1 MGRHRLS
8 AIKLLHGL
16 DDGQLAAVEAAGE
29 WLRFEAGDVV
39 FAEGDGGGELYFVA
53 EGRAEIT
60 VALGGTAEQ
69 APVHMAAP
77 GSVFGELALCHDG
90 PRTATVRVVKDA
102 EILRVGR
109 EALQALFDRDPHAG
123 YLVMGNLCRILSE
136 RMCKTTRE
144 LRASLMW

>member
-1 MGRHRLS
+1 MGRHRL
-8 AIKLLHGL
+8 AGIKLLHGL
-16 DDGQLAAVEAAGE
+16 DDTQLAAVEAAGVPC
-29 WLRFEAGDVV
+29 RFEAGDTI
-39 FAEGDGGGELYFVA
+39 FTEGEEGTDLYCVI
-53 EGRAEIT
+53 EGRAEIS
-60 VALGGTAEQ
+60 VALGGATEQ
-69 APVHMAAP
+69 APVHMAAA
-77 GSVFGELALCHDG
+77 GSVFGELSLCHDG

-109 EALQALFDRDPHAG
+109 EALQALFERDPRVG

>member
-1 MGRHRLS
+1 MAKHRL
-8 AIKLLHGL
+8 AGIKLFAGM

-29 WLRFEAGDVV
+29 LLRFEAGDTV
-39 FAEGDGGGELYFVA
+39 FAEGDEGADLYCVI

-60 VALGGTAEQ
+60 VALGGATEQ

-77 GSVFGELALCHDG
+77 GSVFGELSLCHDG
-90 PRTATVRVVKDA
+90 PRTAMVRVVKDA

-109 EALQALFDRDPHAG
+109 EALQALFERDSHAG

>member
-1 MGRHRLS
+1 MGRHRL
-8 AIKLLHGL
+8 AGIKLLHGL
-16 DDGQLAAVEAAGE
+16 TDDQLAAVEAAGE
-29 WLRFEAGDVV
+29 WLCCEAGDTI
-39 FAEGDGGGELYFVA
+39 FAEGDAGTDLYCVVA
-53 EGRAEIT
+53 GRAEIT
-60 VALGGTAEQ
+60 VALGGAAEQ

-109 EALQALFDRDPHAG
+109 EALRAVFDENPRAG
-123 YLVMGNLCRILSE
+123 YLVMSNLCRILSE